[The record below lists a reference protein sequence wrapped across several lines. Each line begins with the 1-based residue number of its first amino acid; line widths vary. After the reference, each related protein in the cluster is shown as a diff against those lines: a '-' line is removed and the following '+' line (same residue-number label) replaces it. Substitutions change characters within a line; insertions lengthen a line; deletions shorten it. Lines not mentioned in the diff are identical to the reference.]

1 MQQSTFAKNAE
12 EKEKKK
18 LTWNQYCQQMACI
31 KNIEKIP
38 GKLIQKRLKQ
48 LFVLERRRDTI
59 HEQFKAEMREL
70 KTFQFDRKSKI
81 LEKRDKILAGE
92 MADDLMQYEN

>member
-18 LTWNQYCQQMACI
+18 LTWNKYCQQMACI

-38 GKLIQKRLKQ
+38 GKFIQKRLKQ
-48 LFVLERRRDTI
+48 LFVLERRRDDI
-59 HEQFKAEMREL
+59 HEQFKDELREL
-70 KTFQFDRKSKI
+70 KTF
-81 LEKRDKILAGE
+81 
-92 MADDLMQYEN
+92 